1 MRNIE
6 SKKEAEKKSKRNQLI
21 IGGILIFIMLGS
33 TFGYVMFSSSD
44 NNGNVEKVKYN
55 GYEFV
60 NQNGFW
66 ITSIGEYQFV
76 FTYNPEQV
84 ERINSSVNSLNAY
97 SGKVLYFSYESD
109 AAAVEISRNLGNIV
123 LRFQGACIEEEG
135 CPETWPIK
143 DCTNN
148 FIIIKEANES
158 KIYQENNC
166 VFIEGPR
173 ENLTQITDEFL
184 FKITGI
190 EN

>member
-6 SKKEAEKKSKRNQLI
+6 NKKESEKRNKRNQLI
-21 IGGILIFIMLGS
+21 VGVILIFIMLGS
-33 TFGYVMFSSSD
+33 TFGYVMFSSPD
-44 NNGNVEKVKYN
+44 NNSGIEKIQYN

-66 ITSIGEYQFV
+66 VTSIGNYDFV
-76 FTYNPEQV
+76 FSYNPEQV
-84 ERINSSVNSLNAY
+84 EKINASLNSLNTY
-97 SGKVLYFSYESD
+97 SGKVLYFFYEND
-109 AAAVEISRNLGNIV
+109 AAAVEISRNLGSIV
-123 LRFQGACIEEEG
+123 LRFQGACIDEEG
-135 CPETWPIK
+135 CPEDWPIR
-143 DCTNN
+143 DCSNN
-148 FIIIKEANES
+148 FILIKETNES

-190 EN
+190 ED

>member
-6 SKKEAEKKSKRNQLI
+6 NKKEAEKKSKRNQWI

-44 NNGNVEKVKYN
+44 EDSNTEKVQYN

-66 ITSIGEYQFV
+66 VTSISGYDFI
-76 FTYNPEQV
+76 FAFNPEQV
-84 ERINSSVNSLNAY
+84 EKSDAEINLLNTY
-97 SGKVLYFSYESD
+97 SGKVLYFFYESD
-109 AAAVEISRNLGNIV
+109 AASVEIFRNFGNVV
-123 LRFQGACIEEEG
+123 LRFQGACITEEN
-135 CPETWPIK
+135 CPEDWPIR

-148 FIIIKEANES
+148 FILIKEANES
-158 KIYQENNC
+158 KIYQQDNC

-173 ENLTQITDEFL
+173 ENLTAITDEFL
-184 FKITGI
+184 FKVTGI